1 MYFSWLEYH
10 PDKMR
15 VGGSSPPSPTKLKI
29 MKDKILKI
37 VIPVKGHKSIILF
50 MYEKEYIKYNNW
62 CIEAEKKL
70 KEKIWR
76 IKK

>member
-1 MYFSWLEYH
+1 
-10 PDKMR
+10 
-15 VGGSSPPSPTKLKI
+15 

-37 VIPVKGHKSIILF
+37 IIPVKGHKSIIYY

-70 KEKIWR
+70 KEKIWK